1 MVELLSKELLSIIL
15 IKSFLCFS
23 SQIFDCPRLKFS
35 EIPQRL
41 TNLLL
46 PPDPIVINHMI
57 RFGCLIMWFCYLHAR
72 LYKCVIFIADIYQNT
87 VFFLL
92 NTSRQR
98 FGVSH
103 LNINEE
109 INILF
114 SKDIKT
120 VNTFIILE
128 NIYIK

>member
-1 MVELLSKELLSIIL
+1 
-15 IKSFLCFS
+15 
-23 SQIFDCPRLKFS
+23 
-35 EIPQRL
+35 
-41 TNLLL
+41 
-46 PPDPIVINHMI
+46 
-57 RFGCLIMWFCYLHAR
+57 MWFCYLHAR
-72 LYKCVIFIADIYQNT
+72 LYKCVIFIADIYQNS

-120 VNTFIILE
+120 VNTFINLQ
-128 NIYIK
+128 NIYIKYTIILYFILKSWNEHQISILEWHLKQ